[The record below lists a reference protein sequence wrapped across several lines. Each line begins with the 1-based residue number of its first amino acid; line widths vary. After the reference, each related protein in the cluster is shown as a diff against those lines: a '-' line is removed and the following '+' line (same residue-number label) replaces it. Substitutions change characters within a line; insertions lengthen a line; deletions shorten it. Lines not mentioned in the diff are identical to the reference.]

1 MSVQTNLPK
10 VLDHWWTEVCY
21 KVKKSVVYLDNPA
34 AECLHWHGGLLRL
47 LDAGALHVRQLSS
60 FETGSESE
68 RKAVF
73 VVSGPL
79 YGEPLH
85 IIQDILKYSSFQYSV
100 VITSFSPSHHDN
112 KQTYYSVE
120 DRLLEWMGDMNYTAE
135 VIHIPIFAATVC
147 DSLFLTPGFSKLFPL
162 LGNIGTKQSHQTT
175 VKHGEDKDGGTLM
188 DNSVSGL
195 SFEYQLNLKG
205 LVDCLNSLLELLHLK
220 EDIFTLG
227 MLSRLIGTDLEH
239 SPLAK
244 QRRKSATTR
253 ACFLLVDRTL
263 DLAGPLSHETDSL
276 FDRIVRVLP
285 QLPGHTC
292 DVAVDMCSLTSC
304 LFNDT
309 VYERPIVAPGCLANK
324 STDLASTMLN
334 KLVTTKQ
341 KECLMEMNRC
351 VVEVATRE
359 GIPVDLSEEKLTVD
373 QLNDTVCAF
382 RSHPEAV
389 ITHSE
394 ILQQALAVTQALNH
408 PKNSQMEELL
418 STEKLLIQNTTIS
431 GEGPTTNLLR
441 LIENRREKSLT
452 LEDVVILMAQLFALC
467 GENVIGDDKQK
478 TKLQAAFV
486 EAIFHDAEEE
496 LPEFLRELVGET
508 VQETSVISA
517 VKVMFEKLH
526 LIGRARQDLKKYRSV
541 LHKAGELEAAVY
553 IPLLR
558 QLIDDVFN
566 PIVSELPDVEFLSKG
581 LTDSGEFLH
590 FLIDLTVRSFGVV
603 KRNNEVFLK
612 YTDNY
617 RSLFEWEVVLHSSG
631 TLFDFLLFI
640 FVTSLF
646 MNVSKHQPRDHPVLI
661 VFVVGGVTAAEVRQ
675 IREIVAKYRP
685 STEVIVGSTRLVQPK
700 DVLKMIFKR

>member
-1 MSVQTNLPK
+1 
-10 VLDHWWTEVCY
+10 
-21 KVKKSVVYLDNPA
+21 
-34 AECLHWHGGLLRL
+34 
-47 LDAGALHVRQLSS
+47 
-60 FETGSESE
+60 
-68 RKAVF
+68 
-73 VVSGPL
+73 
-79 YGEPLH
+79 
-85 IIQDILKYSSFQYSV
+85 
-100 VITSFSPSHHDN
+100 
-112 KQTYYSVE
+112 
-120 DRLLEWMGDMNYTAE
+120 
-135 VIHIPIFAATVC
+135 
-147 DSLFLTPGFSKLFPL
+147 
-162 LGNIGTKQSHQTT
+162 
-175 VKHGEDKDGGTLM
+175 
-188 DNSVSGL
+188 
-195 SFEYQLNLKG
+195 
-205 LVDCLNSLLELLHLK
+205 
-220 EDIFTLG
+220 
-227 MLSRLIGTDLEH
+227 
-239 SPLAK
+239 
-244 QRRKSATTR
+244 
-253 ACFLLVDRTL
+253 
-263 DLAGPLSHETDSL
+263 
-276 FDRIVRVLP
+276 
-285 QLPGHTC
+285 
-292 DVAVDMCSLTSC
+292 MCSLTSC

-581 LTDSGEFLH
+581 LTDMLKSGF
-590 FLIDLTVRSFGVV
+590 
-603 KRNNEVFLK
+603 
-612 YTDNY
+612 
-617 RSLFEWEVVLHSSG
+617 
-631 TLFDFLLFI
+631 
-640 FVTSLF
+640 SLF